1 MYVNALEA
9 TMPKKKKCRIQPWA
23 EGCQRV
29 RLRVRTRGEEPTTKQ
44 GPMSSV
50 AKAWPAPGY
59 MYAS

>member
-1 MYVNALEA
+1 
-9 TMPKKKKCRIQPWA
+9 MPKKKKCRIQPWA